1 MGFLFAR
8 MIATFFK
15 PDPADVRD
23 DGNFWALVFAGIGLT
38 QGVGILLKHLC
49 FGVVSEQLACRVRRR
64 TFEKILQQSRSF
76 FDKHG
81 TGSLCTR
88 LSTDCHAIKVLTGV
102 RVGEMVQMLACL
114 AVGLVG
120 AFLASWELALI
131 VFALIPLIAAGI
143 AAQNAVVGAAADESA
158 DQLNLAGDVVSET
171 VRDMRT
177 VAAFGLQG
185 NFVDVFGKLLLL
197 PLEQSYR
204 KGLATGLGIGFGQ
217 LIILGGAGLQYYIA
231 GKLFRMGIVTFQ
243 DIMQV
248 LLCIMF
254 CAVGLGQIASSASDQ
269 AEAAVSARRIRALWL
284 VEPNIDLD
292 AGDVPSAPTKGE
304 IVFASVSFAYPN
316 RPDVSVLK
324 GIDLTV
330 ASGSTVAFVG
340 PSGCGKST
348 LVRLIERDYDVQ
360 GGAVRLD
367 GVDIRSLNVQWL
379 RKQIGLVQQEP
390 SLFACSIGE
399 NIAYGLAGATTEQI
413 EKAAAMAQCSE
424 FVDKLP
430 NRYDTLVGEK
440 GLQLSGGQKQRVA
453 IARALIRDPAI
464 LLLDEAT
471 SALDNASE
479 RQVQA
484 ALDTLLEQ
492 RQRTT
497 VIIAHR
503 LSTIRNADTL
513 CVVSDGQVVE
523 TGSHDE
529 LIGRAAGTYAALVS
543 AAGGS

>member
-1 MGFLFAR
+1 MAPPTR
-8 MIATFFK
+8 SH
-15 PDPADVRD
+15 PPPASVR
-23 DGNFWALVFAGIGLT
+23 
-38 QGVGILLKHLC
+38 
-49 FGVVSEQLACRVRRR
+49 
-64 TFEKILQQSRSF
+64 
-76 FDKHG
+76 
-81 TGSLCTR
+81 
-88 LSTDCHAIKVLTGV
+88 
-102 RVGEMVQMLACL
+102 
-114 AVGLVG
+114 
-120 AFLASWELALI
+120 
-131 VFALIPLIAAGI
+131 
-143 AAQNAVVGAAADESA
+143 AQ
-158 DQLNLAGDVVSET
+158 
-171 VRDMRT
+171 
-177 VAAFGLQG
+177 
-185 NFVDVFGKLLLL
+185 
-197 PLEQSYR
+197 
-204 KGLATGLGIGFGQ
+204 
-217 LIILGGAGLQYYIA
+217 A
-231 GKLFRMGIVTFQ
+231 GKLFGVIELEPVIDPDDAAGGAELEAFKGGVVFR
-243 DIMQV
+243 QV
-248 LLCIMF
+248 VF
-254 CAVGLGQIASSASDQ
+254 SYPTRSAVQVCRGL
-269 AEAAVSARRIRALWL
+269 
-284 VEPNIDLD
+284 
-292 AGDVPSAPTKGE
+292 
-304 IVFASVSFAYPN
+304 
-316 RPDVSVLK
+316 
-324 GIDLTV
+324 DLTI
-330 ASGSTVAFVG
+330 APGSTVAFVG

-360 GGAVRLD
+360 GGAVLFD

-399 NIAYGLAGATTEQI
+399 NIAYGLAGATAEQI